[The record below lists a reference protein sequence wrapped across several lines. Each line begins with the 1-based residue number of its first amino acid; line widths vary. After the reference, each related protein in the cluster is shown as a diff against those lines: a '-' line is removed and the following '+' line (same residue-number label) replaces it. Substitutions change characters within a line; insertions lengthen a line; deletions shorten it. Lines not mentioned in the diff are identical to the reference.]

1 MAIDGR
7 LLTVIESINDLGVCT
22 VVDIHRATGISRP
35 AVHRMVESLCAFG
48 YVERVNGSSAIRLTA
63 RILALSA
70 GYRPEN
76 RLGDIAAP
84 VLAELQKQVRWP
96 LSFATPQD
104 DAMVIQET
112 TRDHNPFVFDGGR
125 TGLRLPMLTTAIG
138 CAYLASCDANDR
150 DAVLALW
157 RERHAEEKSA
167 AQTLASARYRIEQAR
182 DSGFALRSGGAPKR
196 TTSLAVAVVVSAT
209 PVGALCTTFP
219 TSAVSLTEASA
230 TYVPALKAA
239 AQAIAAGCECA
250 ADTSARGR
258 RAHARG
264 HARMAH

>member
-7 LLTVIESINDLGVCT
+7 LLVVIESINDLGVCT

-48 YVERVNGSSAIRLTA
+48 YVERVGGSSAIRLTA

-76 RLGDIAAP
+76 KLGDIAVP
-84 VLAELQKQVRWP
+84 VLAELQQQVRWP

-112 TRDHNPFVFDGGR
+112 TRDQNPFVFDGGR
-125 TGLRLPMLTTAIG
+125 AGLRLAMPTTAIG
-138 CAYLASCDANDR
+138 CAFLANLDINDCE
-150 DAVLALW
+150 AILALW
-157 RERHAEEKSA
+157 RERHGEEKGA
-167 AQTLASARYRIEQAR
+167 RQTLAAARYRIEQAR
-182 DSGFALRSGGAPKR
+182 ELGFALRSGGVPKR
-196 TTSLAVAVVVSAT
+196 TTSLAVCVIVNST

-219 TSAVSLTEASA
+219 TSAVSLSEASA
-230 TYVPALKAA
+230 AYVPQLTQAAKAMA
-239 AQAIAAGCECA
+239 ASCECA
-250 ADTSARGR
+250 ADTNSRGTPAHWSRQAR
-258 RAHARG
+258 AAR
-264 HARMAH
+264 